1 MGAME
6 LAQRLGNPAEVDA
19 SLSDLARGVVGSE
32 ILRIAAQI
40 RALKSKGAEIC
51 NLTVGDFDPAQ
62 FPVPPSLLEG
72 VRAALAA
79 GHTNYPP
86 SDGVLALREAVTR
99 YYARGLGLAYP
110 VESVLI
116 TGGARPLL
124 YGSYRTVLD
133 PGDMVVYPVP
143 SWNNNHYAYLCRAQ
157 AVELPVR
164 AEQNFFPTADQL
176 RPTLSH
182 ARLLLINSPLNP
194 TGTVIDPEVL
204 REICELVVE
213 ENRRRAR
220 AGGDA
225 GKALWLCYDQVY
237 WQLVFGDGAS
247 KSDSTPAQTST
258 STPRSA
264 STAARPAVRHATP
277 PEVCAD
283 VAPYTIM
290 LDAASKSFAATGLRV
305 GWAVMPPAARQRMAD
320 ILGHVGAWAPKA
332 EQVAMAALLD
342 DEATI
347 AAYHKVMRAAVEAR
361 LDRLAD
367 GFAAMRR
374 DGLPVEV
381 IAPQGAI
388 YLSVRVLMPGKSNE
402 QIRKHLL
409 DTAGFALVPFQAFG
423 LAEDS
428 GWFRISV
435 GAVSLAEIDAA
446 LPRVRAALAGR

>member
-1 MGAME
+1 MNLTGK
-6 LAQRLGNPAEVDA
+6 LGDPGRVDA

-32 ILRIAAQI
+32 ILKIAAQI
-40 RALKSKGAEIC
+40 RALKAQGAEIC
-51 NLTVGDFDPAQ
+51 NLTVGDFDPAH
-62 FPVPPSLLEG
+62 FPIPEALLEG
-72 VRAALAA
+72 VKGALAA

-86 SDGVLALREAVTR
+86 SDGVLALREAVAHF
-99 YYARGLGLAYP
+99 YARGLDLAYP

-124 YGSYRTVLD
+124 YGTYRTILD
-133 PGDMVVYPVP
+133 PGDAAIYPVP
-143 SWNNNHYAYLCRAQ
+143 SWNNNHYAYLCGAR

-164 AEQNFFPTADQL
+164 ADTNFFPEPDEL
-176 RPTLSH
+176 RPYLGS

-204 REICELVVE
+204 RRICELVVD
-213 ENRRRAR
+213 ENRRRAK

-237 WQLVFGDGAS
+237 WQLTFGNA
-247 KSDSTPAQTST
+247 
-258 STPRSA
+258 
-264 STAARPAVRHATP
+264 RHATP

-332 EQVAMAALLD
+332 EQVAMAAFLD
-342 DEATI
+342 DEAAI
-347 AAYHKVMRAAVEAR
+347 MAYHTTMRARVRER
-361 LDRLAD
+361 LDALAA
-367 GFAAMRR
+367 GFHAMRAE
-374 DGLPVEV
+374 GLPVEV

-388 YLSVRVLMPGKSNE
+388 YLSIRCALPGHTNE
-402 QIRKHLL
+402 ATRRLLL
-409 DTAGFALVPFQAFG
+409 DKAGFAIVPFQAFG

-435 GAVSLAEIDAA
+435 GAVSLADIAAA
-446 LPRVRAALAGR
+446 LPRVRAALASA